1 MAGDRILVLNAG
13 SSSCKGALYQ
23 VPSPSAAV
31 VPEPLW
37 RGQLSWG
44 RQGNQAD
51 LAVTTQQ
58 GTTLKRTLAVAQPLE
73 HLEELLVTLW
83 QGETQVIDSP
93 DDIAA
98 VGHRVVHGGQH
109 YCQSVP
115 VTAEVKQII
124 AELAPLAPTHNPA
137 NLRGIEILE
146 TLLTNCPQVAVF
158 DTAFHT
164 QMPAAAAYY
173 PGPYEWAAKGLRRY
187 GFHGI
192 SHQYVAHRAA
202 QLLER
207 DLDDLRLIT
216 CHLGNGCS
224 LAAVH
229 RGHSVNTTMG
239 FTPLEG
245 LMMGSRSGSL
255 DPGLLIYLLRQE
267 GYTADQVDQVLNRQS
282 GLLGISG
289 LSSDLRTLQEAMAQ
303 GHGRAQLAFDM
314 FIHRL
319 QTHIGAM
326 LASLGGLDGLVFT
339 AGIGEHSPVVWRRT
353 CEALQFL
360 NVVLEADLTPGDED
374 MAIQA
379 PGSAVPVLVIHTQ
392 EEWAIARECVTVLAT
407 MA

>member
-13 SSSCKGALYQ
+13 SSSCKGALYD
-23 VPSPSAAV
+23 VTSAAAGM

-44 RQGNQAD
+44 RQGDQVE
-51 LAVTTQQ
+51 LSVTSQQ
-58 GTTLKRTLAVAQPLE
+58 GARLTQTQTMAQPLA

-83 QGETQVIDSP
+83 QGETQVIDGP
-93 DDIAA
+93 DAIAA

-115 VTAEVKQII
+115 ITAEVKQTI
-124 AELAPLAPTHNPA
+124 AALAPLAPAHNPA

-146 TLLTNCPQVAVF
+146 TLLPHCPQVAVF
-158 DTAFHT
+158 DTAFHS

-173 PGPYEWAAKGLRRY
+173 PGPYEWAAKGWRRY

-192 SHQYVAHRAA
+192 SHQYVAQRAA
-202 QLLER
+202 QLLQRNLE
-207 DLDDLRLIT
+207 DLRLIT

-224 LAAVH
+224 LAAVA

-255 DPGLLIYLLRQE
+255 DPGLLVYLLRQQ
-267 GYTADQVDQVLNRQS
+267 GYTAEQLDQILNRES

-289 LSSDLRTLQEAMAQ
+289 LSSDLRTLQESIAQ
-303 GHGRAQLAFDM
+303 GHEQAQLALDM

-339 AGIGEHSPVVWRRT
+339 AGIGEHSPLVWRRA
-353 CEALQFL
+353 CEAFEFFPILLQP
-360 NVVLEADLTPGDED
+360 ELTLQAED
-374 MAIQA
+374 MAIHA
-379 PGSAVPVLVIHTQ
+379 ADSAVPVFVIRTQ
-392 EEWAIARECVTVLAT
+392 EEWAIAQECMAVLA
-407 MA
+407 ARA